1 MQQWPRSGPR
11 RFRVFVAVAF
21 VLSLVIGSDA
31 AAQLP
36 HGIPNLCTD
45 PTATSVRNGSWSDP
59 ATWSI
64 GQVPTVNDRVAIAAG
79 TTVTY
84 DRQSDADLAC
94 VNVFGQL
101 TFRSD
106 ISTRLTVGT
115 MTVMPGGGLQIGT
128 IGSPVAA
135 GVTAEIVIADRPFE
149 TGVDPEQYGTG
160 LIGFGRVTMHGATKA
175 PTFVRLAAEA
185 NPGQSGLSL
194 SAAVSGW
201 QTGDRLVVPGSN
213 QSLSTPG
220 SYQGQ
225 WETPT
230 MSFASGTQVA
240 LAAGLTYPHGGG
252 RDGSG
257 TLAFLPHVG
266 NISRNVIVR
275 SQNPNGTRGHV
286 LLTSRAEV
294 DIRYTAFKDLGRTT
308 IAPLNSTV
316 MSSGHA
322 TQIGSNQVGRYSLH
336 LHHLFGPASPAP
348 NSYQY
353 VLIGNAIDGGT
364 KWGITIHNT
373 HYGLVQDN
381 VIYNAAGAGIMTED
395 GSETANVIQNNFIV
409 RAWGTGHERADGRQG
424 TNDWGWEG
432 SGIWLRGPDNYV
444 RNNVIA
450 NVNSFAVTLMML
462 GVSSVRVP
470 SAPGADPS
478 VSGST
483 VNMMTVP
490 LREFSANEFYGAHRG
505 IAVWNLG
512 ANCCTNVYDV
522 PVSTFHNTR
531 MWNVGVLGFYGYG
544 ENRVTF
550 DGWVHYND
558 PSTLSNPN
566 ELNTSFYFGDYSARN
581 IVIRYADIQGL
592 RIGVTAPIKAGDT
605 RDIYGGTP
613 GTLLIEN
620 STLKNYWNIYTN
632 TPYGATGG
640 GSMIPPRV
648 VIARNVQFSNV
659 AGTSTTRQQA
669 HVFRHFTPTQGTNPN
684 VTVQDRVVVESF
696 NGNPNDNFE
705 VFSPE
710 QAPTFVIP
718 SSPLT
723 SHVAGLTNAQAWAT
737 SHVAI
742 SGAVAPCATTRAG
755 IVGFI
760 CLAGPLPALPSAPP
774 SPTPTPTPTPATSPA
789 PSPAPAPHTC
799 AIPDPF
805 VSLGGGTCVNGNW
818 LPPGLSPAPAPA
830 APLSVRSARGAA
842 TTMPVSSSMGSPAL
856 APKPTSSPT
865 SGSRACSSSD
875 PFVSMGGGTCSNG
888 NWYPPSAP
896 PPPPP
901 PPPVTGG
908 CSTPDP
914 FVSLGGG
921 TCSNGNWNPPS
932 LASTASAPAPGSAP
946 ASIPATASCVGTDP
960 YARLPQVIG
969 SCVSGSWIP
978 VPREAGMSSASASIS
993 PPPPPPP
1000 PVAITLNPA
1009 VKFQTIN
1016 GWEASLPSSL
1026 SSDPAM
1032 TEAQWS
1038 SLLDLAVNEM
1048 GVNRMRLD
1056 VAAGTEGPNG
1066 TGYAIVNDNADPN
1079 VIDPAGFNWT
1089 TLDQRIDRVILPWRQ
1104 RVLARQEKPYL
1115 NLQYV
1120 DKADSSFEHYANP
1133 EEYAEFMVAVFQHL
1147 RTKYGFVPDAIEVI
1161 HQPNEVNGWRTA
1173 ANIANVILATA
1184 ARLQAAGFGVP
1195 DFIGPSTSTPG
1206 SATTFIDR
1214 ITAVPAAMALV
1225 KELGYQRSGGTTALP
1240 NDISNIASRGTQ
1252 LGKRTAM
1259 LEYRA
1264 DPRAPTSGPNY
1275 GMLHEDLSV
1284 GRSSVWQQG
1293 VLADKS
1299 SCVGQWTRL
1308 NNGVAELCPTSK
1320 LTRQYTK
1327 YVRPGASRV
1336 QATGSTTFE
1345 PLAFVN
1351 ADGRHVVVVKAA
1363 TGGAISISGL
1373 PAGIYGV
1380 YSTESGGANVTTN
1393 WSNVTIAAGQPLSAR
1408 IPSAGVITVYQR

>member
-11 RFRVFVAVAF
+11 RLRVFVAVAF

-106 ISTRLTVGT
+106 ISTRLTVAT

-135 GVTAEIVIADRPFE
+135 GVTAELVIADRPFE

-160 LIGFGRVTMHGATKA
+160 LIGLGRVTMHGATKA
-175 PTFVRLAAEA
+175 PTFVRLAAEV
-185 NPGQSGLSL
+185 NPGQSALSL

-230 MSFASGTQVA
+230 MSSASGTQVA

-252 RDGSG
+252 RDASG

-266 NISRNVIVR
+266 NISRNIIVR
-275 SQNPNGTRGHV
+275 SQHPNGTRGHV
-286 LLTSRAEV
+286 LLTNRAEV

-308 IAPLNSTV
+308 IAPLDSTV

-322 TQIGSNQVGRYSLH
+322 THIGSNQVGRYSLH

-364 KWGITIHNT
+364 RWGITIHNT

-409 RAWGTGHERADGRQG
+409 RAWGTGHERGDGRQG
-424 TNDWGWEG
+424 SNDWGWEG

-478 VSGST
+478 VSGHT
-483 VNMMTVP
+483 VNMMTAP
-490 LREFSANEFYGAHRG
+490 LREFSSNEFYGAHRG
-505 IAVWNLG
+505 ITVWNLG

-566 ELNTSFYFGDYSARN
+566 ELNTSFYFGDYIARN
-581 IVIRYADIQGL
+581 IVIRHADIQGL
-592 RIGVTAPIKAGDT
+592 RIGVTAPTKAGDT

-659 AGTSTTRQQA
+659 AGTSTTRPQA
-669 HVFRHFTPTQGTNPN
+669 HVFRHFTPAQGTNPN

-718 SSPLT
+718 SNPLT
-723 SHVAGLTNAQAWAT
+723 SHVAGLTNAQAWAA
-737 SHVAI
+737 SRVAI

-760 CLAGPLPALPSAPP
+760 CPTGPLPALPAAPT
-774 SPTPTPTPTPATSPA
+774 SPTPTPTPTASTSPA

-799 AIPDPF
+799 TIPDPF

-818 LPPGLSPAPAPA
+818 LPQALAPAPAAALSVRPARGAGTSMPVSPVSPSMGSPAPAPK
-830 APLSVRSARGAA
+830 PI
-842 TTMPVSSSMGSPAL
+842 SP
-856 APKPTSSPT
+856 PT

-901 PPPVTGG
+901 TPPMTGG
-908 CSTPDP
+908 CANPDP

-932 LASTASAPAPGSAP
+932 LSSTASAPAPGGAP
-946 ASIPATASCVGTDP
+946 APIPATAGCAGNDP
-960 YARLPQVIG
+960 YARLPNVIG

-978 VPREAGMSSASASIS
+978 VPREAGVSSASASI
-993 PPPPPPP
+993 PPPLPPP
-1000 PVAITLNPA
+1000 PVGITLNPA

-1026 SSDPAM
+1026 ISASAM

-1038 SLLDLAVNEM
+1038 LLLDLAVNEM
-1048 GVNRMRLD
+1048 GVNRLRLD
-1056 VAAGTEGPNG
+1056 VAAGTEGRNG
-1066 TGYAIVNDNADPN
+1066 TDYAIVNDNADPN

-1089 TLDQRIDRVILPWRQ
+1089 TLDQRIERVILPWRQ
-1104 RVLARQEKPYL
+1104 RVLARQETPYI

-1133 EEYAEFMVAVFQHL
+1133 QEYAEFMVAVFEHL

-1195 DFIGPSTSTPG
+1195 DFIGPSTSTAG
-1206 SATTFIDR
+1206 AASTFIDR
-1214 ITAVPAAMALV
+1214 INAVPAAMALV
-1225 KELGYQRSGGTTALP
+1225 KEIGYHRSGGTTALP

-1264 DPRAPTSGPNY
+1264 DPAAPTSSPNY
-1275 GMLHEDLSV
+1275 AMLHEDLSV

-1308 NNGVAELCPTSK
+1308 NNGIAELCPTSK

-1327 YVRPGASRV
+1327 YVRPGASRI
-1336 QATGSTTFE
+1336 QATGNTSFE

-1373 PAGIYGV
+1373 PAGVYGV

-1393 WSNVTIAAGQPLSAR
+1393 WSNVTVAPGQPLSAR
-1408 IPSAGVITVYQR
+1408 IPSAGVITVYKR